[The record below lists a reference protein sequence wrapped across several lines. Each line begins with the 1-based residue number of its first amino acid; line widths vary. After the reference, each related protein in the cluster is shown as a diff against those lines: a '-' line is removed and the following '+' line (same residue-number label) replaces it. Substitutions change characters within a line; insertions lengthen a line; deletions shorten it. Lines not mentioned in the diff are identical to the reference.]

1 MLATT
6 LILSKHNIKKQVQLV
21 NEFSNACSPVSR
33 ILDVGI
39 ELETGDQALIHAREV
54 VAENL
59 QDSEHNVETA
69 DNEVI
74 M

>member
-1 MLATT
+1 MLR
-6 LILSKHNIKKQVQLV
+6 
-21 NEFSNACSPVSR
+21 CSPVAW

-59 QDSEHNVETA
+59 QDSEDNVETA